1 MDSGV
6 KIQLLK
12 TNEFEPDSL
21 KFSIPHEG
29 ISTLA
34 SLLPI
39 GLTIFFGGLCP
50 SLSIWRSYTM
60 KFSLIA
66 IAACCAV
73 TGSAFAL
80 NDNPGTSPPQFAQVD
95 NPGTSPPQF
104 V

>member
-1 MDSGV
+1 
-6 KIQLLK
+6 
-12 TNEFEPDSL
+12 
-21 KFSIPHEG
+21 
-29 ISTLA
+29 
-34 SLLPI
+34 
-39 GLTIFFGGLCP
+39 
-50 SLSIWRSYTM
+50 M

-80 NDNPGTSPPQFAQVD
+80 NDNPGTNPPQFAQADNPGTSPPQFAQVD

>member
-1 MDSGV
+1 
-6 KIQLLK
+6 
-12 TNEFEPDSL
+12 
-21 KFSIPHEG
+21 
-29 ISTLA
+29 
-34 SLLPI
+34 
-39 GLTIFFGGLCP
+39 
-50 SLSIWRSYTM
+50 M

-80 NDNPGTSPPQFAQVD
+80 NDNPGTSPPQFAQADNPGTSPPQFAQVD

>member
-1 MDSGV
+1 
-6 KIQLLK
+6 
-12 TNEFEPDSL
+12 
-21 KFSIPHEG
+21 
-29 ISTLA
+29 
-34 SLLPI
+34 
-39 GLTIFFGGLCP
+39 
-50 SLSIWRSYTM
+50 M

-80 NDNPGTSPPQFAQVD
+80 NDNPGTSPPQFAQADNPGTSPPQFAHVD

>member
-1 MDSGV
+1 
-6 KIQLLK
+6 
-12 TNEFEPDSL
+12 
-21 KFSIPHEG
+21 
-29 ISTLA
+29 
-34 SLLPI
+34 
-39 GLTIFFGGLCP
+39 
-50 SLSIWRSYTM
+50 M

-80 NDNPGTSPPQFAQVD
+80 NDNPGTSPPQFAQADNPGTSPPQFAQAD